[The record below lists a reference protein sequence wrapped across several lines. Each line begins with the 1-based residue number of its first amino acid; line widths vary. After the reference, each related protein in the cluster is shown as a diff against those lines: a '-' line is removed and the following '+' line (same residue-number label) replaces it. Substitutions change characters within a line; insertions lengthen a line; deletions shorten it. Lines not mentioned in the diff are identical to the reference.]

1 MHELVNIRDVD
12 IPAAL
17 ALAERCRANA
27 EPEVAESICLD
38 VLAADPNHEDGLKL
52 LLFVRTDLLGSALPG
67 ALERARELLPRFARE
82 YDRVYYDAVICERQ
96 ARHLL
101 RQRGRRTGRIAY
113 DWFIAAAEKYETA
126 AGLDPQRPEPGL
138 RRNACI
144 RTVTAHPECRP
155 GQEEDL
161 VHEIE

>member
-1 MHELVNIRDVD
+1 MRELQNMRSAD

-38 VLAADPNHEDGLKL
+38 ILTADPNQRDALRL
-52 LLFVRTDLLGSALPG
+52 LLFVRTDLFGSARPG
-67 ALERARELLPRFARE
+67 ALERARELLPRFESA
-82 YDRVYYDAVICERQ
+82 YDRAYFEAIICERQ

-101 RQRGRRTGRIAY
+101 RQRGRRAGHIAY
-113 DWFIAAAEKYETA
+113 DWFSAAIDQYAEATRI
-126 AGLDPQRPEPGL
+126 DPAQPEPDL

-144 RTVTAHPECRP
+144 RSIEAHPECEP
-155 GQEEDL
+155 GREEAP